1 MYKLLVVDD
10 EPIIRKGIIKLINYE
25 ELAVGSIFEAS
36 DGRSALEIVKREK
49 PDIILADINMP
60 VMDGLEFASKAKEV
74 NRDSKIAMITGYNYF
89 DYAVAALK
97 AGVDDYVVKP
107 VSKDDIKQLLVK
119 LIHDIKIQRSN
130 SMLRESVEKITGIK
144 KETGTDSEYRQD
156 IIKIIN
162 KRYSDSSFSLKALAD
177 EIALSPGYLSAHF
190 KEVFGITFHDYL
202 ISERLERAKILVLSS
217 GMKNYEIADQVGFED
232 PNYFS
237 TAFKKR
243 FGMSPSKYRASAGEE
258 K

>member
-36 DGRSALEIVKREK
+36 DGRSALAIVKKER

-60 VMDGLEFASKAKEV
+60 VMDGLEFAARAKEI
-74 NRDSKIAMITGYNYF
+74 NRDSKIAIITGYNYF

-119 LIHDIKIQRSN
+119 LIHDIKILRSN
-130 SMLRESVEKITGIK
+130 DMLRESVEKITGIK
-144 KETGTDSEYRQD
+144 KETGTESEYRRD
-156 IIKIIN
+156 IIDIIN
-162 KRYSDSSFSLKALAD
+162 KRYAESSFSLKVLAD
-177 EIALSPGYLSAHF
+177 EIALSPGYLSSHF
-190 KEVFGITFHDYL
+190 KEVFGITFHEYL

-217 GMKNYEIADQVGFED
+217 GMKNYEIAEQIGFED

-243 FGMSPSKYRASAGEE
+243 FGMSPSKYRSSAGE
-258 K
+258 

>member
-25 ELAVGSIFEAS
+25 ELAVGSIFEAA
-36 DGRSALEIVKREK
+36 DGRSALAIVKKER

-60 VMDGLEFASKAKEV
+60 VMDGLEFAAKAKEI
-74 NRDSKIAMITGYNYF
+74 NQDSKIAIITGYNYF

-119 LIHDIKIQRSN
+119 LIHDIKILRSN
-130 SMLRESVEKITGIK
+130 DMLRESVEKITGIK
-144 KETGTDSEYRQD
+144 KESGTESEYRSD
-156 IIKIIN
+156 IIDIIN

-177 EIALSPGYLSAHF
+177 EIALSPGYLSSHF

-217 GMKNYEIADQVGFED
+217 GMKNYEIAEQVGFDD

-243 FGMSPSKYRASAGEE
+243 FGMSPSKYRSSAGE
-258 K
+258 

>member
-25 ELAVGSIFEAS
+25 ELAVRSIFEAS

-60 VMDGLEFASKAKEV
+60 VMDGLEFAAKAKEV

-119 LIHDIKIQRSN
+119 LIHDIKTQRSN

-144 KETGTDSEYRQD
+144 QETGIESEYRQD
-156 IIKIIN
+156 IINIISR
-162 KRYSDSSFSLKALAD
+162 RYSDSSFSLKALAD
-177 EIALSPGYLSAHF
+177 EIALSPGYLSSHF

-217 GMKNYEIADQVGFED
+217 GMKNYEIAEQVGFED

-243 FGMSPSKYRASAGEE
+243 FGMSPSKFKAAAGEQ

>member
-25 ELAVGSIFEAS
+25 ELAVGSIYEAS
-36 DGRSALEIVKREK
+36 DGRSALAIVKREK

-60 VMDGLEFASKAKEV
+60 VMDGLEFSAKAKEL
-74 NRDSKIAMITGYNYF
+74 NPDSKIAIITGYNYF

-119 LIHDIKIQRSN
+119 LIHDIKKQRSEI
-130 SMLRESVEKITGIK
+130 MMKESIEIITGIK
-144 KETGTDSEYRQD
+144 KERGIESEYRQD
-156 IIKIIN
+156 IIDIIG
-162 KRYSDSSFSLKALAD
+162 KRYSDSTFSLKGLAD
-177 EIALSPGYLSAHF
+177 EIALSPGYLSSHF
-190 KEVFGITFHDYL
+190 KDVFGITFHDYL

-217 GMKNYEIADQVGFED
+217 GMKNYEIAEQVGFED

-243 FGMSPSKYRASAGEE
+243 FGMSPSKYRALAGEE

>member
-25 ELAVGSIFEAS
+25 ELAVRSIFEAS

-60 VMDGLEFASKAKEV
+60 VMDGLEFAAKAKEV

-119 LIHDIKIQRSN
+119 LIHDIKTQRSN

-144 KETGTDSEYRQD
+144 QETGIESEYRQD
-156 IIKIIN
+156 IINIIGR
-162 KRYSDSSFSLKALAD
+162 RYSDSSFSLKALAD
-177 EIALSPGYLSAHF
+177 EIALSPGYLSSHF

-217 GMKNYEIADQVGFED
+217 GMKNYEIAEQVGFED

-243 FGMSPSKYRASAGEE
+243 FGMSPSKFKAAAGEQ